1 IPGAFLA
8 SIRGGSTAMGG
19 VCSGGTVTRKSEYN
33 EKSIVFSGK
42 LKSIKSF
49 TKKKDDFYPD
59 MDGFDKMPNSFDS
72 GELGFSISRELK
84 PSTPARKVGSKYDT
98 EAGNTIALLYASQ
111 GSSFLGKAGT
121 VGLEVLDTLGSSMS
135 NLNVNG
141 GFVSN
146 MASRGNKISILSFEV
161 ANTIAKGANL
171 LQTLSE
177 ENIQFLKKDILHSEG
192 VQQLVSTDIKE
203 LLCIAAADKREE
215 FDVFSREVIRFG
227 NLCKDPQ
234 WHNLGRFFERLDS
247 DPVIDGQLRED
258 AEMTM
263 QELTTLAQHTSE
275 LYHELNALDR
285 FEQDYRRKLEEVE
298 SLHLPRRG
306 ESLMILQNEL
316 KHQRKLVR
324 SLKKKSL
331 WSKSLEE
338 VVEKLVDIVSFL
350 HQEILEAF
358 GDNGLT
364 LFGNER
370 INKSERLGVAGLA
383 LHYAN
388 IITQIDNI
396 ASRPTSLPPNMRDTL
411 YNGLPCSVKAALRSH
426 LQTPDA
432 KEKLTVPQ
440 IKVEME
446 KTLQWL
452 VPVASDT
459 TNNEFGKKTS
469 TNSNLI
475 RLQTLYHADKQKMNR
490 YILEL
495 VTWLHRLISTVR
507 NGDNGAKMLPFRSPT
522 RKGLNLPS
530 LSINRRIHHGVQLSS
545 EDRNLLEEVMKRRRL
560 VPGVSKS
567 QEFVM
572 AKKRNTKIWALNLQ
586 GLSMSTGKLKTL
598 KNLDEPHMGLDFSE
612 DFPTSAI
619 SGISLVLSGR
629 KVVEK
634 LVEIVTFIHQAILEA
649 FGDN

>member
-1 IPGAFLA
+1 
-8 SIRGGSTAMGG
+8 MGG

-33 EKSIVFSGK
+33 EKSIGFSGK
-42 LKSIKSF
+42 LKSTKSF

-59 MDGFDKMPNSFDS
+59 MDGFDNMPSSFDS
-72 GELGFSISRELK
+72 GELKFSISRELK
-84 PSTPARKVGSKYDT
+84 PSTPARKVGSK
-98 EAGNTIALLYASQ
+98 APQ
-111 GSSFLGKAGT
+111 GSSFLGKAGN

-135 NLNVNG
+135 NLNVNS
-141 GFVSN
+141 GFLSN

-227 NLCKDPQ
+227 DLCKDPQ

-247 DPVIDGQLRED
+247 DPVIDGQLREE

-306 ESLMILQNEL
+306 QTSVVSSLVKVVLDTGESLMILQSEL

-338 VVEKLVDIVSFL
+338 VVEKLVDIVSFI

-411 YNGLPCSVKAALRSH
+411 YNGLPCNVKAALRSH
-426 LQTPDA
+426 LQTHDA

-459 TNNEFGKKTS
+459 TKAHQGFGWVGEWANTGNEFGKKTS

-475 RLQTLYHADKQKMNR
+475 RLQTLYHADKQKMDR

-507 NGDNGAKMLPFRSPT
+507 NGDNGAKTLPFRSPT

-530 LSINRRIHHGVQLSS
+530 LNNNRRIHHGVQLSS

-572 AKKRNTKIWALNLQ
+572 AKKRNTKVWAL
-586 GLSMSTGKLKTL
+586 SRSTGSSPRKKLEHAKASI
-598 KNLDEPHMGLDFSE
+598 LDVLDGLD
-612 DFPTSAI
+612 T
-619 SGISLVLSGR
+619 
-629 KVVEK
+629 
-634 LVEIVTFIHQAILEA
+634 TF
-649 FGDN
+649 

>member
-1 IPGAFLA
+1 IPSAFLA
-8 SIRGGSTAMGG
+8 SIRGGSTRMGG
-19 VCSGGTVTRKSEYN
+19 VCSGGTMTRKSESN
-33 EKSIVFSGK
+33 EKNSGFSGK

-59 MDGFDKMPNSFDS
+59 MDAFDTMPNSFDS
-72 GELGFSISRELK
+72 GELKFSISRELK
-84 PSTPARKVGSKYDT
+84 PSTPARKVGSK
-98 EAGNTIALLYASQ
+98 APQ
-111 GSSFLGKAGT
+111 GSSFLGKAGN

-135 NLNVNG
+135 NLNVNS
-141 GFVSN
+141 GFISN
-146 MASRGNKISILSFEV
+146 MASRGNKICILSFEV

-227 NLCKDPQ
+227 DLCKDPQ
-234 WHNLGRFFERLDS
+234 WHNLDRFFERLDS
-247 DPVIDGQLRED
+247 DPVIDGQLREE

-306 ESLMILQNEL
+306 ESLMILQSEL

-324 SLKKKSL
+324 SLRKKSL

-338 VVEKLVDIVSFL
+338 VVEKLVDIVSFI

-426 LQTPDA
+426 LQTHDA
-432 KEKLTVPQ
+432 KEKLTVSH
-440 IKVEME
+440 IKAEME

-475 RLQTLYHADKQKMNR
+475 RLQTLYHADKQKMDR

-530 LSINRRIHHGVQLSS
+530 LSNNRRIHHGVQLSS

-572 AKKRNTKIWALNLQ
+572 AKKRNTRVWAL
-586 GLSMSTGKLKTL
+586 SRSTGSSPRKELEHAKASI
-598 KNLDEPHMGLDFSE
+598 LDVLDGLDTKF
-612 DFPTSAI
+612 
-619 SGISLVLSGR
+619 
-629 KVVEK
+629 
-634 LVEIVTFIHQAILEA
+634 
-649 FGDN
+649 